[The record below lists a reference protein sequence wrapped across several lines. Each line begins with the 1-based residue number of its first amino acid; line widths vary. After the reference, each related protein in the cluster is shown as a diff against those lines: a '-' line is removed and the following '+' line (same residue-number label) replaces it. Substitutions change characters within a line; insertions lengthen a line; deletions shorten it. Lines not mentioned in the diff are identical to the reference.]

1 MKAVSAI
8 CVLFL
13 ATLAATGSG
22 RAESPATAPVAV
34 TGIAQAGDWF
44 AFLHGTVDP
53 GGLETRAWFEWG
65 PTPALGSSTPVH
77 VVPAGT
83 QVSLTDQIVDLEPFS
98 TYYFRI
104 AATNDSGAGFGDTV
118 AFRTLDTV
126 PPPNPSPRRC
136 VVPRVVG
143 ARLAIARTRILR
155 AGCRV
160 GGIRRARSRR
170 KAGTVLSQAPKG
182 GALVRL
188 ETRVQLVVS
197 RGRR

>member
-1 MKAVSAI
+1 MRAVSAI
-8 CVLFL
+8 CVLSL

-44 AFLHGTVDP
+44 AFVHGTVDP

-65 PTPALGSSTPVH
+65 PTPALGSSTHVQ
-77 VVPAGT
+77 VVPAGA
-83 QVSLTDQIVDLEPFS
+83 QVSLTDQIVNLEPFT
-98 TYYFRI
+98 TYYFRV
-104 AATNDSGAGFGDTV
+104 AATNDSGTGFGDTV
-118 AFRTLDTV
+118 AFVTLDTV
-126 PPPNPSPRRC
+126 PPPPRRC

-143 ARLAIARTRILR
+143 ARLANARTRIRR

-170 KAGTVLSQAPKG
+170 KAGTVLSQVPRG

-188 ETRVQLVVS
+188 QTRVQLVVS
-197 RGRR
+197 RGGR